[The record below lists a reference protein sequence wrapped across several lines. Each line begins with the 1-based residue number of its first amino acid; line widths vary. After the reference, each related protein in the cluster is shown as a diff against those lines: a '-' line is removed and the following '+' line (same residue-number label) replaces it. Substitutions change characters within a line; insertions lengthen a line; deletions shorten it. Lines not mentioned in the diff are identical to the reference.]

1 MDQRDVVVV
10 AEQAHDL
17 LGLVQPQQ
25 AVVDEHALQLVAQR
39 LVQQHGHHR
48 GVDAARQAAD
58 HAAVADLGADLGDGA
73 VLEGGHRP
81 VALEARD
88 VEREVAQ
95 ELGAVGRVHH
105 LGMELHGVELA
116 RLVGDGGEG
125 RVLRGG
131 DDAEARRQL
140 GHAIAVAHP
149 DLLPV
154 ARLPHAVEQGR
165 GLLDQK
171 LGAAELA
178 VVARLDRAAE
188 LLGHGLLAVAD
199 AQDGHL
205 GGEDGGVGRG
215 RGALDH
221 RGRAA
226 REHDGLG
233 VELFQR
239 GLVDRLEGVDFAVD
253 PGFAQAAGDQ
263 LGDLGTKIDDQ
274 QTVGHGGIYGTGR
287 RGSTGFGVDVFAGSA
302 ALQCRSCLP
311 DRRRPS

>member
-17 LGLVQPQQ
+17 LGLVEPQQ

-58 HAAVADLGADLGDGA
+58 HAALADLGADLGDGA

-95 ELGAVGRVHH
+95 KLGAVGRVHH
-105 LGMELHGVELA
+105 LGMELHAVELA
-116 RLVGDGGEG
+116 RLVGDGGER

-149 DLLPV
+149 DLLLV

-165 GLLDQK
+165 GLLD
-171 LGAAELA
+171 LE
-178 VVARLDRAAE
+178 ARRGRTRGGGPPRPCRRAA
-188 LLGHGLLAVAD
+188 GPWSARRSRCPGWAPGRRRWRGRPRVRRPRSPRPGRPRARWPWGRT
-199 AQDGHL
+199 ASAWPGRPT
-205 GGEDGGVGRG
+205 GRG
-215 RGALDH
+215 GFRSRPRLRAGG
-221 RGRAA
+221 GRS
-226 REHDGLG
+226 
-233 VELFQR
+233 
-239 GLVDRLEGVDFAVD
+239 
-253 PGFAQAAGDQ
+253 AG
-263 LGDLGTKIDDQ
+263 
-274 QTVGHGGIYGTGR
+274 
-287 RGSTGFGVDVFAGSA
+287 
-302 ALQCRSCLP
+302 
-311 DRRRPS
+311 

>member
-1 MDQRDVVVV
+1 MTLKPGGSLVTRSPWLIQTCFLSPGCQTPSNR
-10 AEQAHDL
+10 AEGFL
-17 LGLVQPQQ
+17 TS
-25 AVVDEHALQLVAQR
+25 
-39 LVQQHGHHR
+39 
-48 GVDAARQAAD
+48 
-58 HAAVADLGADLGDGA
+58 
-73 VLEGGHRP
+73 
-81 VALEARD
+81 
-88 VEREVAQ
+88 
-95 ELGAVGRVHH
+95 
-105 LGMELHGVELA
+105 
-116 RLVGDGGEG
+116 
-125 RVLRGG
+125 
-131 DDAEARRQL
+131 
-140 GHAIAVAHP
+140 
-149 DLLPV
+149 
-154 ARLPHAVEQGR
+154 
-165 GLLDQK
+165 K

-233 VELFQR
+233 VELLQR

>member
-17 LGLVQPQQ
+17 LALVQPQQ
-25 AVVDEHALQLVAQR
+25 AVVDEHALQLVADR
-39 LVQQHGHHR
+39 LVQQHGHDR

-58 HAAVADLGADLGDGA
+58 HLVLADLGADLGDGA
-73 VLEGGHRP
+73 LLEGGHRP

-88 VEREVAQ
+88 LEREVAQ
-95 ELGAVGRVHH
+95 QLGAVGRVHH
-105 LGMELHGVELA
+105 LGMELHGVVLA

-125 RVLRGG
+125 RVLAGG

-140 GHAIAVAHP
+140 GDAVAVAHP

-165 GLLDQK
+165 GRLDLE

-178 VVARLDRAAE
+178 VMARLDRAAQ

-199 AQDGHL
+199 AQHGHL
-205 GGEDGGVGRG
+205 GGEDGGVGGG

-226 REHDGLG
+226 RQHDGLG
-233 VELFQR
+233 R
-239 GLVDRLEGVDFAVD
+239 RIARSW
-253 PGFAQAAGDQ
+253 PGRP
-263 LGDLGTKIDDQ
+263 
-274 QTVGHGGIYGTGR
+274 TGR
-287 RGSTGFGVDVFAGSA
+287 GGFRSTPRLRAGAGQSA
-302 ALQCRSCLP
+302 G
-311 DRRRPS
+311 